1 MKIKRAF
8 VFGIGAACAVF
19 SRPAFAEDK
28 SAGFYAGPL
37 SVVAAT
43 VVEVKAKKPVFDK
56 KHPLAAE
63 ESDFAE
69 KGASEKF
76 VGQAAKRSAGLH
88 RGSIR
93 E

>member
-37 SVVAAT
+37 SAVAET
-43 VVEVKAKKPVFDK
+43 VVETTVKKTDSDQNTPPMKK
-56 KHPLAAE
+56 KHGKKILKDQEMPPGGRDE
-63 ESDFAE
+63 
-69 KGASEKF
+69 
-76 VGQAAKRSAGLH
+76 
-88 RGSIR
+88 
-93 E
+93 